1 MQEVVS
7 IEKWDRDDMWEENN
21 SIDYY
26 DENDEKNQIFLLLS

>member
-7 IEKWDRDDMWEENN
+7 IQKWDTDDIWEENN